1 MKGDE
6 RKGKKQGRAASGI
19 ARSGDGCLLLFGFV
33 AAAAA
38 AAIFVVVVLPLALL
52 TNSRSR
58 FRWLFSFV
66 SRPFLLPSHFFALLY
81 ALLPPS
87 AFLGGAHQHTP
98 ALTRQFKCRRGG
110 DFSTYCGGIGCTFPP
125 PTCVVSV
132 LVVLS
137 VLTAEG
143 DESSLHCHY
152 VHSCSLPL
160 PPLSVYSF
168 DSAGC
173 SQSFVLSFP
182 LSHCSFC
189 SYTKKIST
197 LALLGNNT
205 DTYSDTHTIRD

>member
-1 MKGDE
+1 MFVGGGAREALRGAGWAVEEGSETIEMKGDE

-125 PTCVVSV
+125 PHMRGQRFGR
-132 LVVLS
+132 
-137 VLTAEG
+137 A
-143 DESSLHCHY
+143 
-152 VHSCSLPL
+152 
-160 PPLSVYSF
+160 
-168 DSAGC
+168 
-173 SQSFVLSFP
+173 
-182 LSHCSFC
+182 
-189 SYTKKIST
+189 
-197 LALLGNNT
+197 
-205 DTYSDTHTIRD
+205 